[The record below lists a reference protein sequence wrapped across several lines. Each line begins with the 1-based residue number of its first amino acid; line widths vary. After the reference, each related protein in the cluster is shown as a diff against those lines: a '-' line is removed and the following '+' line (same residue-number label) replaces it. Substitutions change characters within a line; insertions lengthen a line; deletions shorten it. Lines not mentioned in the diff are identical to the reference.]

1 MYCRPGEG
9 MDFVRLD
16 KVVFGWAVRV
26 AVVQLLPGLTWTTSI
41 LFCIYLLSVTVCT
54 AIYRL
59 DW

>member
-1 MYCRPGEG
+1 LIS
-9 MDFVRLD
+9 FD

-26 AVVQLLPGLTWTTSI
+26 AVVQLSPGLMWTTSI
-41 LFCIYLLSVTVCT
+41 LFCMYLQSVTVCA